1 MAVNNLQV
9 TENREGG
16 IITVT
21 WTPPSERNGSISYNL
36 TYSGFQVPPYPPSRA
51 LGMSGTFIINE
62 ASNVSHQI
70 TGALAFA
77 KYTINVFAFNK
88 QLGQTAASTTETR
101 AIMTHTIRKCY
112 IVNSV
117 LCTSNKLHWVF
128 IFNDVYSKFWTMQFF
143 YYSSPFWN
151 IILLFSILYSLLF
164 FFFYHS
170 LFSTFLLFLFT
181 H

>member
-1 MAVNNLQV
+1 MFVKAPLAVNNLQV
-9 TENREGG
+9 TENSEGG

-21 WTPPSERNGSISYNL
+21 WAPPSERNGSISYNL

-77 KYTINVFAFNK
+77 EYSINVFAFNK

-101 AIMTHTIRKCY
+101 AIMTRTIRKCC

-117 LCTSNKLHWVF
+117 PCTSNKLRWMF
-128 IFNDVYSKFWTMQFF
+128 GFNVVYIKFLM
-143 YYSSPFWN
+143 
-151 IILLFSILYSLLF
+151 
-164 FFFYHS
+164 
-170 LFSTFLLFLFT
+170 
-181 H
+181 

>member
-1 MAVNNLQV
+1 MAVNNLKV

-101 AIMTHTIRKCY
+101 AIMTRTIRKCY

-117 LCTSNKLHWVF
+117 PCTSVTNFCLVLMLF
-128 IFNDVYSKFWTMQFF
+128 ISNSGSCNF
-143 YYSSPFWN
+143 
-151 IILLFSILYSLLF
+151 LLFFSILEYYFTIPYSLLF